1 MMSVEALRVASE
13 LPVAKLAVRWRQH
26 WQTLAGSMLAVAVVV
41 ECFQIGG
48 LDRKA
53 CLSAP

>member
-1 MMSVEALRVASE
+1 MMSAEELRAVSE
-13 LPVAKLAVRWRQH
+13 LSVAKLAVH
-26 WQTLAGSMLAVAVVV
+26 WTLAIAGSMLAVAVAV

-53 CLSAP
+53 YLSAP